1 MLESQTENTHGIWNP
16 PQCPFAVEYSPRV
29 LDDIRLSVV
38 DAFFSLPRGGA
49 EVGGILLGKY
59 DGARVVISDY
69 RPLDCEHAFGP
80 TFTLSARDLEKLK
93 DFLPDLRGRLL
104 AEKSRLESAQT
115 HVAAAAAW
123 ARASKKTL

>member
-1 MLESQTENTHGIWNP
+1 MTP
-16 PQCPFAVEYSPRV
+16 PDAVETLRQVNDNLRSGLV
-29 LDDIRLSVV
+29 RLCPEQKHCSTITPQ
-38 DAFFSLPRGGA
+38 DFAGLLSNILRAAQCLQRLRTQSEASTAIEEESL
-49 EVGGILLGKY
+49 EYL
-59 DGARVVISDY
+59 
-69 RPLDCEHAFGP
+69 
-80 TFTLSARDLEKLK
+80 TNLEKLK